1 MIYMYNFGL
10 KSKGC
15 LISGTSS
22 GLGAFL
28 KKELNPRCI
37 YSRSEKNYF
46 GNISRFDTIIH
57 TACGP
62 PKQSNFD
69 EEEYIL
75 NQISLCRSLMSI
87 KHRRFIYVSS
97 IDVNQKQRTLY
108 GEMKYQV
115 EQFIIDNCSRYL
127 IIRPGSLIGEGMR
140 TNTITRIFSEKNP
153 KISLEKNSY
162 YYISFYED
170 ILKLMMTN
178 ASGIWT
184 ICSHKRIKI
193 DELSRI
199 ANNTPKWGSFRYTPL
214 IDDDKSNFYHLNN
227 FSLDCSHKRL
237 KKFFL
242 NYKN

>member
-28 KKELNPRCI
+28 KKELTPCCI
-37 YSRSEKNYF
+37 YSRSENNYF

-57 TACGP
+57 TACGLSR
-62 PKQSNFD
+62 QSNFD

-140 TNTITRIFSEKNP
+140 TNTITRIFFEKIP
-153 KISLEKNSY
+153 RFHWKNSY

-170 ILKLMMTN
+170 ILKLMMTTHQVFGQYVLTN
-178 ASGIWT
+178 
-184 ICSHKRIKI
+184 
-193 DELSRI
+193 ELR
-199 ANNTPKWGSFRYTPL
+199 
-214 IDDDKSNFYHLNN
+214 
-227 FSLDCSHKRL
+227 
-237 KKFFL
+237 
-242 NYKN
+242 